1 MGISTGRRASLVGR
15 LGAVVVVVVVSGG
28 AVVSCSSDD
37 GATTTTT
44 TTEESKDFQISTPAG
59 EISVSLDGKLPT
71 GWPTGFPVPDGA
83 TPAGSGSLGGKDKT
97 VQVGV
102 FSSSG
107 SARESFDFYTSD
119 TSLGTDEV
127 STIGSG
133 STFLGTAK
141 LTGDYSG
148 QVAVTPSADGS
159 YIIVV
164 LQTAGTDAPPTT
176 EAPSTTAGTA
186 STTSTPP
193 STIGSSTT
201 TTTPQDSGGPA

>member
-1 MGISTGRRASLVGR
+1 MGISTGRRASLIGR
-15 LGAVVVVVVVSGG
+15 LGAVAVIVVVSGG

-37 GATTTTT
+37 SATTTTT

-59 EISVSLDGKLPT
+59 EISVSLDGKLPPD
-71 GWPTGFPVPDGA
+71 WPKDFPVPDGA
-83 TPAGSGSLGGKDKT
+83 TAAGSGSLGGKDKT

-102 FSSSG
+102 FSSTE
-107 SARESFDFYTSD
+107 SARKSFDFYTSD

-127 STIGSG
+127 SSIGSG

-148 QVAVTPSADGS
+148 QVAVTPSSDGS
-159 YIIVV
+159 YIIVL
-164 LQTAGTDAPPTT
+164 LQTSGSDAPTT
-176 EAPSTTAGTA
+176 TAPSTTAGTA

-193 STIGSSTT
+193 ATVGSSTT